1 MKNAPNGRVFSHGC
15 VHKKENEEEFMNVQE
30 LELLRTLAEKPCRT
44 QRELVRSAGCSLG
57 LVNRCVGKLIHAGLI
72 SQNLEISEAGY
83 ALLEA
88 SRPRNAVIL
97 AAGVGLRMVPINYN
111 IPKGLLKVRGETLI
125 ERLIRQLHDV
135 GVEDITVVVGFMKE
149 RFEFLVDRWDVRLA
163 VNPEYAVKNNLQSL
177 HIAAGLLGNSY
188 ILPCDLWCEEN
199 PFRKNELYSWY
210 MAEEIS
216 DPESRLRISRN
227 GELVPTGGKTAGNR
241 MIGICYLIREDA
253 ARLKIRLE
261 ALCRDS
267 AMNGAFWEQTLLDED
282 GRLWIPARRCRQTI
296 EEINTYEQL
305 RRLGGESDQLN
316 SDALNV
322 IAQVMKCQIEEIRDI
337 RLMKK
342 GMTNRSFSF
351 SCRGERYLMRI
362 PGEGTGR
369 LINRRQEAEV
379 YRTISGRGLCDEPV
393 YLNPENGYKITG
405 FLDGVRTADAE
416 DVNDLRRCMELLRRF
431 HGMRLKVEHS
441 FDLYGQI
448 EFYEALWEGQPSLYD
463 DYARTKAGV
472 YQLKEYLEANAEKPV
487 LTHLDAVA
495 DNFLFYRDADGE
507 EQLQLTD
514 WEYAGMQ
521 DPHVDLAMFCIYS
534 LYNKDQ
540 IDRLIDLYFEGSC
553 THKTRTKI
561 YGYIAVCGLLW
572 SNWCE
577 YKYRLGVEFGDYS
590 LRQYRY
596 AKEFSRYV
604 RAALEE

>member
-1 MKNAPNGRVFSHGC
+1 
-15 VHKKENEEEFMNVQE
+15 MNVQD
-30 LELLRTLAEKPCRT
+30 LEILRTLADKPCQT
-44 QRELVRSAGCSLG
+44 QRELSGLTGCSLG
-57 LVNRCVGKLIHAGLI
+57 LVNRSVGNLVRAGMI
-72 SQNLEISEAGY
+72 SQKLEISPAGQT
-83 ALLEA
+83 LLEER
-88 SRPRNAVIL
+88 RPEHAVIL
-97 AAGVGLRMVPINYN
+97 AAGVGLRMVPINYS

-125 ERLIRQLHDV
+125 ERLIRQLREV
-135 GVEDITVVVGFMKE
+135 GVESITVVVGFMKE
-149 RFEFLVDRWDVRLA
+149 KFEFLVDRWNVRLA

-177 HIAAGLLGNSY
+177 RVATAQLDNSY

-210 MAEEIS
+210 MAEETT
-216 DPESRLRISRN
+216 DPESELRIGRN
-227 GELVPTGGKTAGNR
+227 GKLVPAGGKTVGNR
-241 MIGICYLIREDA
+241 MIGICYLVQEDA
-253 ARLKIRLE
+253 ARLRMRLE
-261 ALCRDS
+261 ALS
-267 AMNGAFWEQTLLDED
+267 QEPAMDGAFWEQALLDAD
-282 GRLWIPARRCRQTI
+282 GRFWIPARKCRQTI

-316 SDALNV
+316 SDVLNV
-322 IAQVMKCQIEEIRDI
+322 IARVLKCRTEEIRDI

-362 PGEGTGR
+362 PGEGTDR

-379 YRTISGRGLCDEPV
+379 YGTISGKGLCDEPV
-393 YLNPENGYKITG
+393 YLNPENGYKITR
-405 FLDGVRTADAE
+405 FLEGVRTADAE
-416 DVNDLRRCMELLRRF
+416 NISDLRRCMALLRRF
-431 HGMRLKVEHS
+431 HGMQLKVEHS

-448 EFYEALWEGQPSLYD
+448 EFYESLWEGQPSLYE
-463 DYARTKAGV
+463 DYALTKARV
-472 YQLKEYLEANAEKPV
+472 YRLKEYLEANAEKPV

-495 DNFLFYRDADGE
+495 DNFLFYQDADGE

-534 LYNKDQ
+534 LYDKKQ
-540 IDRLIDLYFEGSC
+540 IDQLIDLYFEGGC
-553 THKTRTKI
+553 PHKTRTKI

-577 YKYRLGVEFGDYS
+577 YKYRLGVEFGSYS
-590 LRQYRY
+590 LHQYRY

-604 RAALEE
+604 CVALEE